1 MTIRILD
8 EQGREVAQGANGE
21 VVASGA
27 NIMQG
32 YWRDPQATA
41 KALDHHGYH
50 TGDVGYM
57 DADGFIFLEGRKDN
71 LLKVGGHRINPQ
83 EIEDALLATQLAV
96 EAAVV
101 GLPDDLLGK
110 RLAALVVPL
119 NGGASTDAIK
129 KRCAAL
135 LPKYKLP
142 GEIRLVRSLPKNA
155 NGKVDRHK
163 CLAIAARRS
172 EVVSRGWWVV
182 EPTEPTNK
190 SNQSDL
196 VCFQPRFS
204 AR

>member
-1 MTIRILD
+1 MTIKILD
-8 EQGREVAQGANGE
+8 EQGREVAQGDKGE

-50 TGDVGYM
+50 TGDVGYK

-119 NGGASTDAIK
+119 ERRRLTGRDQGTLRSTASQIQ
-129 KRCAAL
+129 
-135 LPKYKLP
+135 
-142 GEIRLVRSLPKNA
+142 
-155 NGKVDRHK
+155 
-163 CLAIAARRS
+163 IA
-172 EVVSRGWWVV
+172 W
-182 EPTEPTNK
+182 
-190 SNQSDL
+190 
-196 VCFQPRFS
+196 
-204 AR
+204 